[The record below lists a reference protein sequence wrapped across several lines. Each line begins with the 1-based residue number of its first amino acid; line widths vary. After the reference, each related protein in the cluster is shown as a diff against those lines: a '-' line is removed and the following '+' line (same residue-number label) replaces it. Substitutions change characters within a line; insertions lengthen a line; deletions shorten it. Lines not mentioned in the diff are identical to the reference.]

1 MPSFIK
7 YNAENRYRPN
17 VYVNVLVD
25 EGPAQASTGAV
36 AIVGDFPELKPNTP
50 KTFSTKLNQNA
61 YFLNSNENLELIAD
75 LVYRPT
81 ADLNS
86 SVQSLTLVNANPSTQ
101 ASKDLGSIL
110 VSSKLY
116 GVFGNRIKVKVEA
129 NGDLYNLYVRLGAE
143 DVEKAVGIG
152 EGNIADITY
161 TADAGTETF
170 DEMNV
175 EIDATNFVIT
185 GKIEKTQQE
194 VRDADGGDLVAGTP
208 VASGQV
214 TITSDDAQVGGDTD
228 LVITGFNLEGVA
240 TTETVTLEIGDRT
253 ATSTASFSS
262 ITSIEGSA
270 SAEGNFTI
278 TFPVYTKA
286 LEDISDFGAELNNVV
301 NLNEDLTGTFAVT
314 TPARKTTGLNLD
326 ELTET
331 DCQASTVNF
340 TKNAQTIADWFNT
353 SNYVEATLQTRGSFD
368 ASSNYQR
375 LAYGSK
381 ATSISESQYQS
392 AFDSLKAKN
401 VNIVVPLTTDIDI
414 HKVAKQHAI
423 DSASENG
430 NERNVW
436 VGATS
441 NLTVEDTYTQFSS
454 VLNDRNVAVVNQSIK
469 LTNGKTY
476 GPEYLALVLA
486 SMQGATSVGT
496 PLTRKRP
503 TPLIVE
509 TVQNFDVEAKANL
522 AILKGIVLL
531 TDPRGTG
538 LNVERS
544 VTTYLDDNRVFS
556 EVSANES
563 LNIAVRTVR
572 ADLQSQIGTK
582 VTGGKANDIRRI
594 VSATLRDLTKVGF
607 ILSFRDIDVSISDD
621 TANVSFGISVIQPL
635 NFIVATINVG

>member
-1 MPSFIK
+1 MASSISF
-7 YNAENRYRPN
+7 NGEQFRPN
-17 VYVNVLVD
+17 VYTKVLVS

-36 AIVGDFPELKPNTP
+36 AIVGDFPELKPDTP
-50 KTFSTKLNQNA
+50 KTFKNKLEQNA
-61 YFLNSNENLELIAD
+61 YFLNSSENLELIAD

-86 SVQSLTLVNANPSTQ
+86 SVQSLTIVNANRSTQ
-101 ASKDLGSIL
+101 ANKDLGSIL

-143 DVEKAVGIG
+143 DVEKAIGIG
-152 EGNIADITY
+152 EGNIADIAY
-161 TADAGTETF
+161 TASQSETF
-170 DEMNV
+170 NGMDV
-175 EIDATNFVIT
+175 KIDATDFVIT
-185 GKIEKTQQE
+185 GKITPNNATVTAE
-194 VRDADGGDLVAGTP
+194 GDLVLDTT

-214 TITSDDAQVGGDTD
+214 TIASSSVQADNASEFEIVG
-228 LVITGFNLEGVA
+228 LNLAGVA
-240 TTETVTLEIGDRT
+240 TTETVTLAVGADT

-262 ITSIEGSA
+262 ITSITAQDAFFDGDA
-270 SAEGNFTI
+270 TI

-286 LEDISDFGAELNNVV
+286 LADISDFGAELNNVV

-326 ELTET
+326 ELAET
-331 DCQASTVNF
+331 SCFSTTVNF
-340 TKNAQTIADWFNT
+340 TKDAQTITNWFNT
-353 SNYVEATLQTRGSFD
+353 SSYVEATLQTRASFT
-368 ASSNYQR
+368 ASGDYQR
-375 LAYGSK
+375 LFGGSK
-381 ATSISESQYQS
+381 DTSISEIEYQS
-392 AFDSLKAKN
+392 AFNSLKAKN

-414 HKVAKQHAI
+414 HKMARQHAI
-423 DSASENG
+423 DSASDNG

-436 VGATS
+436 VGATA
-441 NLTVEDTYTQFSS
+441 NLTVENTYTQFSR

>member
-1 MPSFIK
+1 
-7 YNAENRYRPN
+7 
-17 VYVNVLVD
+17 LVD

-36 AIVGDFPELKPNTP
+36 AIVGDFPELKPDTP
-50 KTFSTKLNQNA
+50 KTFTNKLEQNA

-86 SVQSLTLVNANPSTQ
+86 SVQSLTIVNANRSTQ

-116 GVFGNRIKVKVEA
+116 GVFGNRIKVKVEES
-129 NGDLYNLYVRLGAE
+129 GDLYNLYVRLGAE

-152 EGNIADITY
+152 EGNIADIAY
-161 TADAGTETF
+161 TASQSETF
-170 DEMNV
+170 NGMDV
-175 EIDATNFVIT
+175 KIDATNFVIT
-185 GKIEKTQQE
+185 GKLTPNNATVTAE
-194 VRDADGGDLVAGTP
+194 GDLVLDTT

-214 TITSDDAQVGGDTD
+214 TIASSSVQADNASVFEIVG
-228 LVITGFNLEGVA
+228 VNLAGVA
-240 TTETVTLEIGDRT
+240 TTETVTMAIGADT
-253 ATSTASFSS
+253 VTSTASFSS
-262 ITSIEGSA
+262 ITSITAQDAFFDGDA
-270 SAEGNFTI
+270 TI

-286 LEDISDFGAELNNVV
+286 LADISDFGAELNNVV

-331 DCQASTVNF
+331 SCLSTTVNF

-353 SNYVEATLQTRGSFD
+353 SSYVEATLQTRGAFT
-368 ASSNYQR
+368 ASSDYQR
-375 LAYGSK
+375 LSFGSK
-381 ATSISESQYQS
+381 ATSISDSEYQS

-414 HKVAKQHAI
+414 HKMARQHAI
-423 DSASENG
+423 DSASNNG

-441 NLTVEDTYTQFSS
+441 NLTVENTYTQFSR

-522 AILKGIVLL
+522 AIQRGIVLL

-544 VTTYLDDNRVFS
+544 VTTYLDDNKVFS

-594 VSATLRDLTKVGF
+594 VSTTLRDLTKVGF
-607 ILSFRDIDVSISDD
+607 ILSFKDIDVSISDD